1 MGCLG
6 WVLIAPFS
14 GLAFAAVKLVDY
26 FIKKGKKP
34 LGILIS
40 ILLGGISLGLGYDLA
55 YVGWTEYE
63 GFNVYQVTY
72 PVAGWIG
79 MVLGGCIV
87 VGGIFRTLTMTKEQV
102 ELEEFVDK
110 LEERHRR
117 DKGRELRS

>member
-6 WVLIAPFS
+6 WVLIAPFV
-14 GLAFAAVKLVDY
+14 GLGFAAIKAVNH

-63 GFNVYQVTY
+63 G
-72 PVAGWIG
+72 
-79 MVLGGCIV
+79 
-87 VGGIFRTLTMTKEQV
+87 LTP
-102 ELEEFVDK
+102 LSGHISSSGLDWNGHWWRDCYWRN
-110 LEERHRR
+110 LPNPGD
-117 DKGRELRS
+117 DKGTGGEGRVG

>member
-6 WVLIAPFS
+6 WVLIAPFV
-14 GLAFAAVKLVDY
+14 GLGYAAIKAVDY

-40 ILLGGISLGLGYDLA
+40 ILLGGICLGLGYDLA

-63 GFNVYQVTY
+63 GLTLYQVTY

-79 MVLGGCIV
+79 MVIGGGTVI
-87 VGGIFRTLTMTKEQV
+87 GGIIRTLAMTKEQV
-102 ELEEFVDK
+102 ELEELVEKLKGKSSSDEDK
-110 LEERHRR
+110 KPRT
-117 DKGRELRS
+117 

>member
-6 WVLIAPFS
+6 WVLIAPFV
-14 GLAFAAVKLVDY
+14 GLGYGAFKAVDH

-40 ILLGGISLGLGYDLA
+40 ILLGGISVGLGYDLA

-63 GFNVYQVTY
+63 GFNLYQVTY

-87 VGGIFRTLTMTKEQV
+87 VGGILRSLAMTKEQV
-102 ELEEFVDK
+102 EMEEFVDK
-110 LEERHRR
+110 LEERRKSEK
-117 DKGRELRS
+117 DRESGS

>member
-6 WVLIAPFS
+6 WVLIAPFV
-14 GLAFAAVKLVDY
+14 GLGWVAIKMVNY
-26 FIKKGKKP
+26 SIKKGKKP

-40 ILLGGISLGLGYDLA
+40 LILGGISLGLGYDLA

-87 VGGIFRTLTMTKEQV
+87 IG
-102 ELEEFVDK
+102 
-110 LEERHRR
+110 
-117 DKGRELRS
+117 

>member
-6 WVLIAPFS
+6 WVLIAPFG
-14 GLAFAAVKLVDY
+14 GLALAAIKVVNY
-26 FIKKGKKP
+26 SIKKGKKA

-40 ILLGGISLGLGYDLA
+40 LVLGGISLGLGYDLA
-55 YVGWTEYE
+55 YVGWKEYE

-79 MVLGGCIV
+79 MVIGGGIV
-87 VGGIFRTLTMTKEQV
+87 IGGIFRTLAMTKEQV

-110 LEERHRR
+110 LEERRKSEK
-117 DKGRELRS
+117 DRESRS

>member
-1 MGCLG
+1 MGCFG
-6 WVLIAPFS
+6 WVLIAPFA
-14 GLAFAAVKLVDY
+14 GLGFAAVKLVNY

-79 MVLGGCIV
+79 MVLGGCTV
-87 VGGIFRTLTMTKEQV
+87 VGGILRSLAMTKEQV
-102 ELEEFVDK
+102 EMEEFVDK
-110 LEERHRR
+110 LEKRR
-117 DKGRELRS
+117 RSEENRASRG

>member
-6 WVLIAPFS
+6 WVLIAPFG
-14 GLAFAAVKLVDY
+14 GLALAAIKVVNY
-26 FIKKGKKP
+26 SIKKGNKP

-63 GFNVYQVTY
+63 GLNLYQVTY

-79 MVLGGCIV
+79 MVIGGGIII
-87 VGGIFRTLTMTKEQV
+87 GGIFRTLAMTKEQV
-102 ELEEFVDK
+102 ELEELVENLKGKSSSDEDK
-110 LEERHRR
+110 KPRT
-117 DKGRELRS
+117 